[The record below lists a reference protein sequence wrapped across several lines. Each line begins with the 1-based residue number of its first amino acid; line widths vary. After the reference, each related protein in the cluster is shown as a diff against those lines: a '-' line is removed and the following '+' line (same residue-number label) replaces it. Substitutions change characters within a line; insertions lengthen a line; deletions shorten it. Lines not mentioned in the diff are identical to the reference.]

1 MGLAVLFCIGAGT
14 LPERGESRV
23 TEELRVATTGPAR
36 HLRAWGV
43 TRWAVALVVALVTAA
58 IIGIPTGV
66 IETSFY
72 SRMTPVLWWN
82 YPIWA
87 ATSVMTGVVF
97 ATYFRSPIAAGR
109 SVNGKIGVGGILSA
123 FAVGCPIC
131 NKIVV
136 GLIGVSGALNV
147 WAPIQPL
154 LGLASLLLLSLA
166 LWVRLNGERQC
177 KMPARSVTPTAN

>member
-1 MGLAVLFCIGAGT
+1 MTEKFAGAT
-14 LPERGESRV
+14 PPV
-23 TEELRVATTGPAR
+23 PQLRQ
-36 HLRAWGV
+36 WGA
-43 TRWAVALVVALVTAA
+43 TRWAVAIVVAAVTAA
-58 IIGIPTGV
+58 VIGIPTGV

-72 SRMTPVLWWN
+72 SRMTPVMWWN

-87 ATSVMTGVVF
+87 ATSVMTGVVV
-97 ATYFRSPIAAGR
+97 ATYVRSPIAAGR

-154 LGLASLLLLSLA
+154 LGLASLLLLSVA

-177 KMPARSVTPTAN
+177 KLPARSITQAAN